1 MSKPFPSPD
10 EVRQALEPLS
20 VAGLQELASASRIPF
35 HTLLKIRDG
44 TTKNP
49 RLGTVRQFWP
59 HVPKLRATPAEAA
72 A

>member
-1 MSKPFPSPD
+1 MSKPLPSPI

-20 VAGLQELASASRIPF
+20 VAGLQELAQASRVPF

-44 TTKNP
+44 TTANP
-49 RLGTVRQFWP
+49 RLGTVTQFWP
-59 HVPKLRATPAEAA
+59 HVPKLRTRAA